1 MPILVPTNPVVLHH
15 DLGYPFG
22 LSIYARGSKY
32 QVLQPDCPQTLKTQD
47 AQSMA
52 STHSSMPALVSSSDE
67 SDYHRREPD
76 GPVELKSS
84 SGTSESNDD
93 WDDIPL
99 VQPLV
104 RLLQDMEAFGKG
116 KGNNGEGQGQGQM
129 QQGKGKWPRR

>member
-1 MPILVPTNPVVLHH
+1 
-15 DLGYPFG
+15 
-22 LSIYARGSKY
+22 
-32 QVLQPDCPQTLKTQD
+32 
-47 AQSMA
+47 
-52 STHSSMPALVSSSDE
+52 MPALVSSSDE

-76 GPVELKSS
+76 GPVELESS

-116 KGNNGEGQGQGQM
+116 KGNK
-129 QQGKGKWPRR
+129 GKGKGKGKKGKGKGPRR